1 LQSTKQREA
10 KRLCDLLADEYFNY
24 VKRTNVE
31 LPYLRELFEKGI
43 HYYSRLITFY
53 MVDIGLKEEE
63 ASVFRTTI
71 NNLKENILR
80 SMNGLYSFKETT
92 ENMARMTTKLTKAK
106 REMVATLENFAQEL
120 KSQINLLEQIDKKI

>member
-1 LQSTKQREA
+1 
-10 KRLCDLLADEYFNY
+10 
-24 VKRTNVE
+24 
-31 LPYLRELFEKGI
+31 
-43 HYYSRLITFY
+43 

-63 ASVFRTTI
+63 ANVFRTTI

>member
-1 LQSTKQREA
+1 
-10 KRLCDLLADEYFNY
+10 
-24 VKRTNVE
+24 
-31 LPYLRELFEKGI
+31 
-43 HYYSRLITFY
+43 

-63 ASVFRTTI
+63 ANVFRTTI

-92 ENMARMTTKLTKAK
+92 ENMDRMTTKLTKAK

-120 KSQINLLEQIDKKI
+120 VTNKFVRTN

>member
-1 LQSTKQREA
+1 
-10 KRLCDLLADEYFNY
+10 
-24 VKRTNVE
+24 
-31 LPYLRELFEKGI
+31 
-43 HYYSRLITFY
+43 

-63 ASVFRTTI
+63 ANVFRTTI

-120 KSQINLLEQIDKKI
+120 VTNKFVRTN